1 VTVETRC
8 FQGNCAMSLQFS
20 CVALFRR
27 FWCGVCLSVLSCG
40 TVCAADHSACC
51 SAAVPSSGLQ
61 GSHTQHGQPVLGRKA
76 TGYVPRQ
83 NSAGERLSKI
93 VLYFPTDA
101 AYLVTVNGRRHHV
114 QGAQM
119 ELSTSVVSRSGTVVT
134 LEVRRPR
141 TAEQQLVQM
150 AKQAKS
156 GVADE
161 YEVGTEQLSLIHVTG
176 LACSHPVALAQ
187 LRGGQTQL
195 RLQGGQVVQLEV
207 K

>member
-1 VTVETRC
+1 
-8 FQGNCAMSLQFS
+8 MSLRFS
-20 CVALFRR
+20 HVAVLRWF
-27 FWCGVCLSVLSCG
+27 CGGFCWSVMSCG
-40 TVCAADHSACC
+40 AVFAADHSACC
-51 SAAVPSSGLQ
+51 SAAMPNSGLQ
-61 GSHTQHGQPVLGRKA
+61 GSHMQHGQPVLGRKA
-76 TGYVPRQ
+76 TGYEPRQ

-101 AYLVTVNGRRHHV
+101 EYLVTVNGRRHHV

-161 YEVGTEQLSLIHVTG
+161 YEVGTEQLSLTPVTG
-176 LACSHPVALAQ
+176 LACRHPVDLSQ
-187 LRGGQTQL
+187 LGGGQTQL

-207 K
+207 R

>member
-1 VTVETRC
+1 
-8 FQGNCAMSLQFS
+8 MSLQFR

-61 GSHTQHGQPVLGRKA
+61 GSQTQHGSGAV
-76 TGYVPRQ
+76 GYIPRH
-83 NSAGERLSKI
+83 NTSGERLSKI

-101 AYLVTVNGRRHHV
+101 EYLVTVNGRRHHV
-114 QGAQM
+114 HGAQM
-119 ELSTSVVSRSGTVVT
+119 ELTTSVVSRAGTVVT
-134 LEVRRPR
+134 LEVRRLR
-141 TAEQQLVQM
+141 TAEQQLVQV
-150 AKQAKS
+150 AKQTKS

-161 YEVGTEQLSLIHVTG
+161 YSLGTEQLSLTPVTG
-176 LACSHPVALAQ
+176 LACSHPVNLAQ

-195 RLQGGQVVQLEV
+195 RLQGGHVVQLEV
-207 K
+207 R

>member
-1 VTVETRC
+1 
-8 FQGNCAMSLQFS
+8 M
-20 CVALFRR
+20 
-27 FWCGVCLSVLSCG
+27 SVLSCG

-61 GSHTQHGQPVLGRKA
+61 GSQTQHGSGAV
-76 TGYVPRQ
+76 GYIPRH
-83 NSAGERLSKI
+83 NTSGERLSKI

-101 AYLVTVNGRRHHV
+101 EYLVTVNGRRHHV

-119 ELSTSVVSRSGTVVT
+119 ELSTSVVSRAGTVVT

-161 YEVGTEQLSLIHVTG
+161 YEVGTEQLSLTPVTG
-176 LACSHPVALAQ
+176 LACSHPVELAQ

-195 RLQGGQVVQLEV
+195 RLQGGHVVQLEV
-207 K
+207 R